1 MIYILYMRKMF
12 IHNRNS
18 LCDYL
23 ILIMQLWKDDV
34 TTLDSDTFQ
43 L

>member
-12 IHNRNS
+12 IHNS
-18 LCDYL
+18 FVILMW
-23 ILIMQLWKDDV
+23 ILIMQLWKDDA